1 VHPHAPAAPGGN
13 NMDPDEINMH
23 IEKLEKRIES
33 ISNQNAS
40 LTIALNKLMM
50 ENMKLKS
57 DIRNLEEKLMLL
69 ERPQAEK
76 NFKME

>member
-1 VHPHAPAAPGGN
+1 MPWQHQVEN
-13 NMDPDEINMH
+13 SMDPDEMNEF
-23 IEKLEKRIES
+23 IEKMEKRIET

-40 LTIALNKLMM
+40 LTITLNKLMM
-50 ENMKLKS
+50 ENLKLKA

-69 ERPQAEK
+69 ERPQAER